1 MRSGKICTAIVQI
14 FMFYWWGNSKL
25 FPREKENN
33 NKDDNFISDKCQ
45 FTYLDDVY
53 GTVGCDWSKK
63 QLFLTNHHLLKLTE
77 NS

>member
-14 FMFYWWGNSKL
+14 FMFYWWGKFQICFL
-25 FPREKENN
+25 EK
-33 NKDDNFISDKCQ
+33 FISDKCQ